1 MNNSVKSCLG
11 TLSIVLPVILVLFM
25 AFGIHKIEVTTVKGY
40 WESHEFENG
49 IPYMMHLAE
58 DTCVFVD
65 PINLEIWKGSWQ
77 CKGDTIKLYTEKG
90 IKNLAIYNLT
100 QNTMTIHMGE
110 NKYLVMSRIYAKSNA
125 DDSDKFWE
133 VFELKG
139 GFWYYICY
147 FVHGIC
153 YIGLCLCTIGGICCA
168 LWEGVKLLGR
178 MMKKIIS
185 KLNTLITRNK

>member
-1 MNNSVKSCLG
+1 MNNSVKYCLV
-11 TLSIVLPVILVLFM
+11 TLSIVLLVILVFFM

-49 IPYMMHLAE
+49 DYFFMHLDDDKFE
-58 DTCVFVD
+58 FYVLVNDSTYRD
-65 PINLEIWKGSWQ
+65 KWEGSWQ

-139 GFWYYICY
+139 GFWYYIC
-147 FVHGIC
+147 VNRDGRT
-153 YIGLCLCTIGGICCA
+153 GLSTI
-168 LWEGVKLLGR
+168 ERRLL
-178 MMKKIIS
+178 IILPF
-185 KLNTLITRNK
+185 KHLII